1 MRKRRTREHIIADL
15 AANHLE
21 RYVLKCGFT
30 VEKIQHDYGLDMI
43 MYTYQPT
50 GEIEDGFVN
59 IQLKASDKIK
69 YDESDGSFSFPVE
82 RKHLSHWLGEPFP
95 VLLIV
100 YDAPKDKAY
109 WVYIQNC
116 FESMPAFSLKNVKK
130 TYSIRVPMHQVIDQE
145 AIRKFAEFKQSVLN
159 QIDGVI
165 RHA

>member
-15 AANHLE
+15 VANHLE

-50 GEIEDGFVN
+50 GEIQDGFVN

-69 YDESDGSFSFPVE
+69 YDESDVCFSFPVE
-82 RKHLSHWLGEPFP
+82 LKHLSHWLDEPFP
-95 VLLIV
+95 VFLII
-100 YDAPKDKAY
+100 YDTAKDKAY
-109 WVYIQNC
+109 WVYIQNY
-116 FESMPAFSLKNVKK
+116 FESMPAFSLKTVKK
-130 TYSIRVPMHQVIDQE
+130 TYSIRVPMDQVIDQE